1 MQAVFPGQTTVDRTT
16 MNFWEDTPVVEAVQQ
31 TGRKKVVIAALWT
44 AVCRAIAALS
54 ALDDG
59 YEVYFVSDASAEV
72 TKEAHEMAIQ
82 RMFQAGAVPMTWP
95 QVRLEWPRDWPRQD
109 TYAAVIGVAKEHGG
123 GYDLGHQ

>member
-1 MQAVFPGQTTVDRTT
+1 VQAVFPGQTPVDRTT
-16 MNFWEDTPVVEAVQQ
+16 MNFWKDTRVVEAVQK

-44 AVCRAIAALS
+44 EVCRAIAALS

-82 RMFQAGAVPMTWP
+82 RMIQAGAWRVSWRQLPGNVSLQDLIASPGSILWA
-95 QVRLEWPRDWPRQD
+95 QVQSMW
-109 TYAAVIGVAKEHGG
+109 A
-123 GYDLGHQ
+123 GHTA